1 MMASNPLGSLI
12 RREPLDR
19 PFVLFMVASVAVFAL
34 LGLNEVSNDEWGMVR
49 TLGQY
54 QAVLVAILVASTFAQ
69 EFERGTILWG
79 LTQRVRRES
88 WFIWRIAVPSL
99 AVTAGSM
106 GLGMVLVVVH
116 KRMPSEWLGHLTA
129 GELASLQWQTPVGAG
144 LIALGMGA
152 LIGIVTRR
160 VVPAVSIAGAG
171 MVGLNVAADWARN
184 NFITPG
190 QDLVVASWTALG
202 IQGLVTV
209 ALLALAA
216 LLLKRLDI

>member
-1 MMASNPLGSLI
+1 MRTCNPLGALV

-19 PFVLFMVASVAVFAL
+19 AFVRFMVASVAVFAL

-54 QAVLVAILVASTFAQ
+54 QAVLVAILAASTLAQ
-69 EFERGTILWG
+69 EFERGTIQWG
-79 LTQRVRRES
+79 LTQRVGRES

-99 AVTAGSM
+99 AVVAGSL
-106 GLGMVLVVVH
+106 GLGGVLAVVH
-116 KRMPSEWLGHLTA
+116 KEMPSQWLSHLSD

-152 LIGIVTRR
+152 LIGVITRR

-171 MVGLNVAADWARN
+171 MVALNVGTDWARN
-184 NFITPG
+184 TFIEPG
-190 QDLVVASWTALG
+190 QNLAVASWVALG
-202 IQGLVTV
+202 IQVVVTV
-209 ALLALAA
+209 VLLAVATLR
-216 LLLKRLDI
+216 LRRLDI